1 MSNLALC
8 YTKIEKYQ
16 ESIDLDLKIF
26 AQDNKYDKSYLRLYD
41 NYLKL
46 GKKEQAAFFGNSL
59 LKFDEETLKKYE
71 NYDKIK
77 ADIENLNKTLL
88 DELNAKKAKEKKE
101 MMKKIGKY
109 AIPVVILIAA
119 VAIYFFV
126 FKKKQITK

>member
-1 MSNLALC
+1 MTFKFNNVYVENTGC
-8 YTKIEKYQ
+8 VTGPYEKKGP
-16 ESIDLDLKIF
+16 LG
-26 AQDNKYDKSYLRLYD
+26 NKYDKSYLRLYD

-101 MMKKIGKY
+101 MMKKIGKD